1 MSYVSKDLSPLIRGD
16 DWTIKLE
23 IQSDGVPLDI
33 AGYKFYLT
41 LKADIDDADPGA
53 LQVSVTAPADA
64 NSTAGIAYIV
74 ATDLETA
81 VLAAI
86 TYHYDIQQID
96 TSGKV
101 QTLQIGKVKVTK
113 DVTLATS

>member
-1 MSYVSKDLSPLIRGD
+1 
-16 DWTIKLE
+16 
-23 IQSDGVPLDI
+23 
-33 AGYKFYLT
+33 
-41 LKADIDDADPGA
+41 
-53 LQVSVTAPADA
+53 
-64 NSTAGIAYIV
+64 
-74 ATDLETA
+74 LETA